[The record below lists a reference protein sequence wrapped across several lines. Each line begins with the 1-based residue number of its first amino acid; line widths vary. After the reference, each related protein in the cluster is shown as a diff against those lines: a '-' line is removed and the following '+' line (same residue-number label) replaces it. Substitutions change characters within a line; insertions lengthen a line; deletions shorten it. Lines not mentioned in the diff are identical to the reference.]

1 MATSTSGKQQTRTNF
16 EIFLDTI
23 NSLKY
28 AQGFYSRLAQ
38 QIEELREYEPEK
50 LTEIENS
57 LNELPQWSD
66 NVDCIFYLEK

>member
-1 MATSTSGKQQTRTNF
+1 MTTSTAEQQQTRTNF

-28 AQGFYSRLAQ
+28 AKGFYSKLAQ
-38 QIEELREYEPEK
+38 QVEELRKYEPEK

-57 LNELPQWSD
+57 LNELSQWSD
-66 NVDCIFYLEK
+66 NVDCIFYLEQ

>member
-1 MATSTSGKQQTRTNF
+1 MTTSTSEKQQTRTNF

-28 AQGFYSRLAQ
+28 SQGFYSRLAELV
-38 QIEELREYEPEK
+38 EEFREYEPEK

-66 NVDCIFYLEK
+66 NVDCIFYFEQ

>member
-1 MATSTSGKQQTRTNF
+1 MTTSTSEKQQTRTNF

-28 AQGFYSRLAQ
+28 SQGFYSGLAQ
-38 QIEELREYEPEK
+38 QVEALREYEPEK

-57 LNELPQWSD
+57 LNELSQWSD
-66 NVDCIFYLEK
+66 NVDCIFYLEQ

>member
-1 MATSTSGKQQTRTNF
+1 MTTSISEKQQTKTNF

-28 AQGFYSRLAQ
+28 SQGFYSRLAQ
-38 QIEELREYEPEK
+38 QVEEFRKYEPEK

-57 LNELPQWSD
+57 LNELPQWSN
-66 NVDCIFYLEK
+66 NVDCIFYLEQ

>member
-1 MATSTSGKQQTRTNF
+1 MTTSTSEKQQTRTNF

-28 AQGFYSRLAQ
+28 SQGFYSRLAQ
-38 QIEELREYEPEK
+38 QVEEFRKYEPEK

-57 LNELPQWSD
+57 LNELSQWSD
-66 NVDCIFYLEK
+66 NVDCIFYLEQ

>member
-1 MATSTSGKQQTRTNF
+1 MTTSTSEKQQTRTNF

-28 AQGFYSRLAQ
+28 SQGFYSRLAQ
-38 QIEELREYEPEK
+38 QVEALREYEPEK

-57 LNELPQWSD
+57 LNELSQWSD
-66 NVDCIFYLEK
+66 NVDCIFYLEQ